1 MWVVKKANK
10 GAATMTLEAS
20 ILTLK
25 ARIMATISEKP
36 SNATAD
42 E

>member
-1 MWVVKKANK
+1 MWVVTKASS
-10 GAATMTLEAS
+10 GAETMTLEAS
-20 ILTLK
+20 TLTLK
-25 ARIMATISEKP
+25 LLRIARMSENP

>member
-1 MWVVKKANK
+1 MWVVTKASS
-10 GAATMTLEAS
+10 GAVTITLAAS
-20 ILTLK
+20 FLTLK
-25 ARIMATISEKP
+25 LLRMARMREYP